1 MNGLCGIVPGMES
14 IGRIKCGHLF
24 HLAICRNGIGFCE
37 GSIGKANV
45 THVQGGMFFHGE
57 GRENEMEI
65 ERINENTVKFYI
77 SYIDIED
84 RGFEREEI
92 WYNRER
98 SEQLFWQMMD
108 EVNYKE
114 DFNVD
119 GPLWIQVQA
128 LEKGLE
134 IIVTKA
140 RLSNSGESIELPME
154 NGKTIDVSVDEKVE
168 NILDDKFGKSN
179 KQKSDQDTKEDGNL
193 SLIVRF
199 HDFEDV
205 IQLSHYFHAVDSE
218 MVENSLYHYHDTYYL
233 YLEFD
238 QDETDDDKQED
249 LISQVLEFGNDS
261 EATIHFLEEYGNKVF
276 ENDTFN
282 QVKSYFPVQ

>member
-1 MNGLCGIVPGMES
+1 
-14 IGRIKCGHLF
+14 
-24 HLAICRNGIGFCE
+24 
-37 GSIGKANV
+37 
-45 THVQGGMFFHGE
+45 
-57 GRENEMEI
+57 MEI

-140 RLSNSGESIELPME
+140 QISKNGDNIELQTEDGNTVDFPVDKKIE
-154 NGKTIDVSVDEKVE
+154 NMLE
-168 NILDDKFGKSN
+168 DKFGKHEEPL
-179 KQKSDQDTKEDGNL
+179 DEEDDDKL
-193 SLIVRF
+193 WIIADFV
-199 HDFEDV
+199 DFEDV
-205 IQLSHYFHAVDSE
+205 IQLSHYLDDLQE
-218 MVENSLYHYHDTYYL
+218 GTMETLYHYNNKYYL
-233 YLEFD
+233 YMEFSEEEL
-238 QDETDDDKQED
+238 DEKQQED
-249 LISQVLEFGNDS
+249 IISKVFEFADDS
-261 EATIHFLEEYGNKVF
+261 DITIHVLEEYGKKIF
-276 ENDTFN
+276 EEDTFN
-282 QVKSYFPVQ
+282 KVRSHFPVQV

>member
-1 MNGLCGIVPGMES
+1 
-14 IGRIKCGHLF
+14 
-24 HLAICRNGIGFCE
+24 
-37 GSIGKANV
+37 
-45 THVQGGMFFHGE
+45 
-57 GRENEMEI
+57 MEI

-114 DFNVD
+114 DFSVE

-140 RLSNSGESIELPME
+140 QVGKNGTHIEPITENNGELDIALNQEKIEMKKEQKQMEKIELSDESIWM
-154 NGKTIDVSVDEKVE
+154 TA
-168 NILDDKFGKSN
+168 KFA
-179 KQKSDQDTKEDGNL
+179 DL
-193 SLIVRF
+193 
-199 HDFEDV
+199 EDV
-205 IQLSHYFHAVDSE
+205 IQLSYYFQGDYEDELDTVLYYYKDNYFIY
-218 MVENSLYHYHDTYYL
+218 VEIPHELLEVQEEIISQILEFSIESNVTYHVLDEYGQIV
-233 YLEFD
+233 FD
-238 QDETDDDKQED
+238 QDIFTKTKANFSIDM
-249 LISQVLEFGNDS
+249 
-261 EATIHFLEEYGNKVF
+261 
-276 ENDTFN
+276 
-282 QVKSYFPVQ
+282 